1 MPSPSR
7 LSPDTS
13 QAEAP
18 VLTPASTPHP
28 RPSRTV
34 VWLRRLRPLHRWV
47 GVPLTL
53 LILLSSLTGI
63 LLGWK
68 KYVPVLQ
75 PPVRRGASLEA
86 RDWQPLHLISS
97 AAEVGLRDHLGAA
110 PGPIDRL
117 DVRPSQ
123 GVAKVLFREGFWEVQ
138 VDLTTARVLSVD
150 RRASDFIETLHD
162 GSLFG
167 EAPRAAMS
175 TLLGLGLL
183 LLSFSGFWLWWGP
196 KRVRRP
202 TPSRDT

>member
-1 MPSPSR
+1 M
-7 LSPDTS
+7 
-13 QAEAP
+13 
-18 VLTPASTPHP
+18 
-28 RPSRTV
+28 
-34 VWLRRLRPLHRWV
+34 RRLRPVHRWV

-53 LILLSSLTGI
+53 LILLSSLTGL

-68 KYVPVLQ
+68 KYVAVLQ
-75 PPVRRGASLEA
+75 PPVRHGVSLEA
-86 RDWQPLHLISS
+86 RDWQPLHLLSS
-97 AAEVGLRDHLGAA
+97 AAEAGLRNHLGAA

-117 DVRPSQ
+117 DVRPSK

-162 GSLFG
+162 GSLLG
-167 EAPRAAMS
+167 EAFRATMS

-183 LLSFSGFWLWWGP
+183 VLSVSGLWLWWGP
-196 KRVRRP
+196 KRVRRS